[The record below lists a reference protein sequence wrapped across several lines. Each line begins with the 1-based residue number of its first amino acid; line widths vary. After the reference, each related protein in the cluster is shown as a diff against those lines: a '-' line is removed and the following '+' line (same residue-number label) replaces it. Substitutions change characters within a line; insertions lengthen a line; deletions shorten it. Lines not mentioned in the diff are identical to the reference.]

1 MELFIDSRP
10 FSGLDKG
17 IYNDHVFRVFAN
29 PATKSHKA
37 SLSTSANLDSSAIRW
52 NIKENG
58 ADYEVSML
66 IPWKSLKLNAPA
78 DLAFDIAVN
87 DSDENKRI
95 SSIPWSGNDDNH
107 KHRFNFGTLIIK

>member
-10 FSGLDKG
+10 FTGLDKG

-52 NIKENG
+52 EINENG
-58 ADYEVSML
+58 ADFEVSIL

-87 DSDENKRI
+87 DSDENKRL
-95 SSIPWSGNDDNH
+95 SSIPWSGDGDNYRN
-107 KHRFNFGTLIIK
+107 RFNFGTLIIN